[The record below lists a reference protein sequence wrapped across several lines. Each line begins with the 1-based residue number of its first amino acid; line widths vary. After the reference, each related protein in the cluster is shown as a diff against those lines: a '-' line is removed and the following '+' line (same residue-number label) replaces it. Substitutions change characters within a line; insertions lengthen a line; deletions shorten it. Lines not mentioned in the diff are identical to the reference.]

1 MATPPFGL
9 AVRGLAIPE
18 HDFVTLTYS
27 DANVVGIVYRSG
39 GVNGLVVTTLTLS
52 YDGSSNLTTIA
63 KS

>member
-9 AVRGLAIPE
+9 SVPGLAIPE
-18 HDFVTLTYS
+18 HDYITLTYS
-27 DANVVGIVYRSG
+27 RANAIGIVYRSG

-52 YDGSSNLTTIA
+52 YTGDNLTTIA

>member
-18 HDFVTLTYS
+18 HDHISMTYS
-27 DANVVGIVYRSG
+27 GANVIQIVYRSG
-39 GVNGLVVTTLTLS
+39 GASGLVVTTLTLS
-52 YDGSSNLTTIA
+52 YTGDNLTTIA

>member
-18 HDFVTLTYS
+18 HDYVTLTYS
-27 DANVVGIVYRSG
+27 GANVVGIVYRSG

-52 YDGSSNLTTIA
+52 YTGDNLTTIA

>member
-18 HDFVTLTYS
+18 HDHISMTYS
-27 DANVVGIVYRSG
+27 GANITGIVYRSG
-39 GVNGLVVTTLTLS
+39 GANGLVVTTLTLS
-52 YDGSSNLTTIA
+52 YTGDNVTTIA

>member
-18 HDFVTLTYS
+18 HDYVTLTYS
-27 DANVVGIVYRSG
+27 GTNVIGIVYRSG
-39 GVNGLVVTTLTLS
+39 GANGLVVTTLTLS
-52 YDGSSNLTTIA
+52 YTGDNLTTIA

>member
-1 MATPPFGL
+1 MATVPFGL

-18 HDFVTLTYS
+18 HDYVSLTYS
-27 DANVVGIVYRSG
+27 GANITEIVYRSG

-52 YDGSSNLTTIA
+52 YSGDNLITIA

>member
-18 HDFVTLTYS
+18 HDYVTLTYS
-27 DANVVGIVYRSG
+27 GANVIGIVYRSG
-39 GVNGLVVTTLTLS
+39 GAAGLVVTTLTLS
-52 YDGSSNLTTIA
+52 YTGDNLTTIA

>member
-9 AVRGLAIPE
+9 SVPGLAIPE
-18 HDFVTLTYS
+18 HDYITLTYS
-27 DANVVGIVYRSG
+27 GANAIGIVYRSG

-52 YDGSSNLTTIA
+52 YTGDNLTTIA